1 MSNDQDPLV
10 TIAIPTFNRA
20 ESFLPATL
28 KSAVGQTYRNLDIF
42 VSDNAS
48 HDSTERVVKSFAD
61 ERIRYHRHPQ
71 NVGGPRN
78 WNFCI
83 EQARGDYFL
92 LLMDDDLIDADFVA
106 ACMARAKQTPSAGII
121 RTGTR
126 VIDQHGKVLR
136 ESVNRAGGLDF
147 PEFLVS
153 WTDGRT
159 SFYLCSTFFRT
170 QPLQKLG
177 MHSPHHLWCEVISGV
192 QIIAEHGRED
202 VAEIKAS
209 FRLHPGELTSNTPI
223 EKWCDDTLELMNVLA
238 RLTADRPEV
247 VESRVRPF
255 LAMLNYQ
262 HALRLD
268 KQSWLARLGAC
279 RTVRERMGV
288 DPEVRKL
295 GLELI
300 RQTRFANAYRTLKQ
314 TLRPAV

>member
-1 MSNDQDPLV
+1 MNNQDPLV

-28 KSAVGQTYRNLDIF
+28 KSAIGQTYPNLDIL

-48 HDSTERVVKSFAD
+48 HDTTEKVVKSFAD
-61 ERIRYHRHPQ
+61 ERIRYHRHPE
-71 NVGGPRN
+71 NIGGPRN

-83 EQARGDYFL
+83 DQGRGDYFM
-92 LLMDDDLIDADFVA
+92 LLMDDDMIDPDFVA
-106 ACMARAKQTPSAGII
+106 ACVARAKQAPGAGII

-126 VIDQHGKVLR
+126 IVDQHGKVLR

-147 PEFLVS
+147 PEFLVA

-170 QPLQKLG
+170 APLKKLG
-177 MHSPHHLWCEVISGV
+177 MHSRHYLWCEVISEA

-202 VAEIKAS
+202 IAEIKAS
-209 FRLHPGELTSNTPI
+209 FRLHPGEATSNVKI
-223 EKWCDDTLELMNVLA
+223 EKWCEDTLELMDVLT
-238 RLTADRPEV
+238 RLTTRRPEV

-255 LAMLNYQ
+255 LAMLNYD

-268 KQSWLARLGAC
+268 KNWLARLAAC

-288 DPEVRKL
+288 DPELRKL
-295 GLELI
+295 GLELV
-300 RQTRFANAYRTLKQ
+300 RRTRIANAYRTLKQ
-314 TLRPAV
+314 SVRDAV